1 MNESVNQDNS
11 KLSKSERAAQQLHF
25 SKELTMQRLLL
36 LITMVAYP
44 FLGYVR
50 TYIEHV
56 ESTNILLQR
65 LTFAV
70 LIIVCLILSY
80 KVKVFKENFYF
91 VIRSFVY
98 IGFSHLTAIALMY
111 GFSFS
116 HTLGLIIVLLGT
128 SFVFKEIKKL
138 IIYLLYAATIVTI
151 TAFVAPKSELT
162 PLLVLSLFYS
172 LCFIIYITIN
182 LRLKSQKI
190 IKKSEAT
197 ISALIENAAGL
208 IWSIDSHYN
217 YIAFNNAFKTLNK
230 SLAKD
235 DLKIGD
241 PTTKILF
248 SPELTQQLSE
258 AYQKVFK
265 GENVNFK
272 AEITL
277 NQKTKYYSFS
287 LSPIKVEYTK
297 TIGVT
302 VFGTDLTSE
311 RNQEIALIKAKEY
324 AEELTKSKQHF
335 LSNMSHEI
343 RTPLNGIIGFTSILL
358 KNETLSEEQQ
368 KYLQAIKNSGDIL
381 LVIIND
387 ILDLSKMEAGKM
399 TFESI
404 PISLPNIVEEA
415 IETFVLKSEE
425 KNIQILKNIEIDAAF
440 DFIGDPVRIAQVLL
454 NILSNAIKFTPQNGT
469 ITIQSKILSSTEE
482 ESIFQISIE
491 DSGIGIEQE
500 KLDLIFQPFV
510 QTNEDTTRKFGGTG
524 LGLSIVQK
532 IIELMNGSIKVTS
545 IIGKGSTFIIE
556 IPLKRQTNAKEKL
569 KTEVYQEQ
577 QSTFTPSDV
586 RILLAEDNVIN
597 QLLAQAVIGQYGF
610 QLTTVENGALAADLL
625 ESEHFD
631 LILMDL
637 MMPVMDG
644 YEATRNI
651 RQMANEVKKKVPI
664 IALTADVTTMNAE
677 KCKDFGMDDYLSKP
691 FDSKTLYDKIAF
703 LLNKT

>member
-1 MNESVNQDNS
+1 
-11 KLSKSERAAQQLHF
+11 
-25 SKELTMQRLLL
+25 
-36 LITMVAYP
+36 
-44 FLGYVR
+44 
-50 TYIEHV
+50 
-56 ESTNILLQR
+56 
-65 LTFAV
+65 
-70 LIIVCLILSY
+70 
-80 KVKVFKENFYF
+80 
-91 VIRSFVY
+91 
-98 IGFSHLTAIALMY
+98 
-111 GFSFS
+111 
-116 HTLGLIIVLLGT
+116 
-128 SFVFKEIKKL
+128 
-138 IIYLLYAATIVTI
+138 
-151 TAFVAPKSELT
+151 
-162 PLLVLSLFYS
+162 
-172 LCFIIYITIN
+172 